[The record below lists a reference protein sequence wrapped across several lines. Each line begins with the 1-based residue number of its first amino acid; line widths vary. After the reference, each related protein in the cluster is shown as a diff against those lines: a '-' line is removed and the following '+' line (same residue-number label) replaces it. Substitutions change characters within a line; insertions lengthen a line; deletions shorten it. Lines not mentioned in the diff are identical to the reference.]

1 MRKHL
6 RRSTILLFQILI
18 GTLITAAF
26 GVAIVSWRLSQGP
39 VELVAIKRQIEAQLS
54 AARGGRPVRIDR
66 VELSWPRDNRGLEL
80 KARGVKALS
89 ADAKVLTESRS
100 VDIGISLKRLALGR
114 LSVERA
120 AFDGADLTVSLNR
133 DGSAGIAFGPPGSPP
148 DFTIPPPPPN
158 ETATQRVNRLL
169 DGLASVFRPVGI
181 GGALRSVQVN
191 NVRLIVVD
199 EQREAVWRA
208 ESGRI
213 TLARDGSALRLA
225 GLADF
230 RGPRGPAPASAT
242 VVTDTVFSKATIS
255 LKTTRVQPTA
265 LLPEAALGPFA
276 GLQAPITAAIDVGLD
291 RKIGVTMIKGDVD
304 VGRGALAIA
313 GGRMAISGARIRG
326 AYDLA
331 SDVLSIDEIAVDGGR
346 TKIDGHIAIQK
357 ASAFL
362 GADATQPARFDLAL
376 PLLNIDAPGAFSQP
390 VSLRN
395 VALKGEIAPRDAIV
409 RFESIGA
416 DVDNAKLSLAGA
428 LRWGDDGHGRIRPGV
443 QMTGDIKG
451 LLDARRVLALWPL
464 KLADGAR
471 SWLETGL
478 LAGRITQAAMRM
490 NIAPADLALESL
502 PDDRMSLT
510 LAYENA
516 QVRYVAGMTPI
527 TEGRG
532 TAEMK
537 GNRFDLALVSG
548 RVGSLAISQGR
559 VELPR
564 LRPKGALATFAGRA
578 EGDARAMVDLL
589 HQAPIGLEKR
599 FPVNPATVVGR
610 GVADF
615 AIRRPM
621 LTNVDGADILWTV
634 DARIENAG
642 GIAKDNRYTA
652 ANWRLRMTGD
662 EKALTFAGPLALNR
676 SQVNLTWT
684 ETFRGPRA
692 ASPSRYVIDG
702 RFDAQDLVRFGVGV
716 AQFARGPVG
725 VQLRGEGRGMDI
737 ALASGRLDLRDS
749 EIAFPKN
756 AWMKRAGRP
765 ATATFDLRET
775 PDGGLAVN
783 NIDMRGPG
791 FTAAGA
797 VTVNAANQLH
807 TVNLSRLWIDG
818 RTDLR
823 VTGRRT
829 RDGVITIAAN
839 GPMFDAVPFMAA
851 DAPTAP
857 AQGAT
862 PVAMTV
868 AAPERWDY
876 AIQADRVLMK
886 GDAELSNGRVEST
899 LIGPT
904 MTRLDVRG
912 TGPGGSQL
920 VLSLGG
926 PNGAP
931 SGPISFRADDM
942 GFAYRAVTG
951 ADNVR
956 GGRVEGG
963 GTWTAQTGRAE
974 VVLKAKNFQ
983 VVKLGAMARLL
994 SSVGSLRGTV
1004 EMLNGDGVSF
1014 AGLEAP
1020 LTIVDGRM
1028 YVAESRAAGPSLGIT
1043 AKGTIELDDG
1053 MLDLD
1058 GVLVPSY
1065 GLNSMLSGVPV
1076 LGQLL
1081 ASRPGEGVVGLTY
1094 SIDGPSDAPRVGVN
1108 PLSALTPGI
1117 LRRIFE
1123 PWAAPAQPPKQPAV
1137 ANNG

>member
-6 RRSTILLFQILI
+6 RRSTLILFEILV
-18 GTLITAAF
+18 GTLVTLGF
-26 GVAIVSWRLSQGP
+26 GVAFASYRLSQGP
-39 VELVAIKRQIEAQLS
+39 IELVAIKRQIESQLS
-54 AARGGRPVRIDR
+54 EARGGRPVKIDR
-66 VELSWPRDNRGLEL
+66 VELRWSEGNRGLEL
-80 KARGVKALS
+80 KAHGVKALS
-89 ADAKVLTESRS
+89 AEGRLLTESRT
-100 VDIGISLKRLALGR
+100 VDIGISLQRLAFGR

-133 DGSAGIAFGPPGSPP
+133 DGSAGVAFGPPGSPP
-148 DFTIPPPPPN
+148 DFTVPPPPPN
-158 ETATQRVNRLL
+158 ETTTQRVNRIL
-169 DGLASVFRPVGI
+169 DGVASIFRPVGI
-181 GGALRSVQVN
+181 GGALKGVQVN

-199 EQREAVWRA
+199 EKRQSLWRA
-208 ESGRI
+208 EAGRI
-213 TLARDGSALRLA
+213 YLTREGAALRL
-225 GLADF
+225 GGEADF
-230 RGPRGPAPASAT
+230 HGPRGPAPASAT
-242 VVTDTVFSKATIS
+242 IFTDTSFSKARIS
-255 LKTTRVQPTA
+255 LKARRVQPTA

-291 RKIGVTMIKGDVD
+291 RKIGVTMIEGDVD

-313 GGRMAISGARIRG
+313 GGRMGITGARIHG

-331 SDVLSIDEIAVDGGR
+331 SDLLRIDEIAIDGGR
-346 TKIDGHIAIQK
+346 TKIAGNIAIEK

-362 GADATQPARFDLAL
+362 GASSTAPAKFDFAL
-376 PLLNIDAPGAFSQP
+376 PSLNIDAPGVFSTP

-395 VALKGEIAPRDAIV
+395 VSLKGEIAPRDAAV
-409 RFESIGA
+409 TFESIKA
-416 DVDNAKLSLAGA
+416 NIDNAAVTIAGRLYWA
-428 LRWGDDGHGRIRPGV
+428 HDGRGRIRPGMA
-443 QMTGDIKG
+443 MTGNIVG
-451 LLDARRVLALWPL
+451 PLDARKALALWPL
-464 KLADGAR
+464 KAAESAR

-478 LAGRITQAAMRM
+478 VAGRITEAAMR
-490 NIAPADLALESL
+490 IGLSPADLAAESI

-510 LAYENA
+510 LTYDNA
-516 QVRYVAGMTPI
+516 HVRYVEGMTPI

-532 TAEMK
+532 KAEMK
-537 GNRFDLALVSG
+537 GNRFDLTLVSG
-548 RVGSLAISQGR
+548 RVGALAVSQGR

-564 LRPKGALATFAGRA
+564 LKPKGALATFAGRA

-589 HQAPIGLEKR
+589 HLAPIGLEKR
-599 FPVNPATVVGR
+599 FPVTPASVVGR

-621 LTNVDGADILWTV
+621 LKEVPAEDLQWSV
-634 DARIENAG
+634 DARLDGVG
-642 GIAKDNRYTA
+642 GVAKDNKYTA
-652 ANWRLRMTGD
+652 SNWRLRMTGD
-662 EKALTFAGPLALNR
+662 QKALTFAGPLTLNR

-684 ETFRGPRA
+684 ETFRGPRNA
-692 ASPSRYVIDG
+692 PPSRYVVDG
-702 RFDAQDLVRFGVGV
+702 RFDAPDLVRFGIGV
-716 AQFARGPVG
+716 AQYARGPVG
-725 VQLRGEGRGMDI
+725 VQLRGEGRGLDI
-737 ALASGRLDLRDS
+737 ATAGGRLDLRDT
-749 EIAFPKN
+749 EIVLPKS
-756 AWMKRAGRP
+756 AWVKRPGRP
-765 ATATFDLRET
+765 ASATFDLREL

-797 VTVNAANQLH
+797 VTVNNANALQ
-807 TVNLSRLWIDG
+807 TVNLSRVWIDG

-823 VTGRRT
+823 VSGRRS
-829 RDGVITIAAN
+829 REGVLLISAN
-839 GPMFDAVPFMAA
+839 GPMFDAAPFMAA
-851 DAPTAP
+851 EPAP
-857 AQGAT
+857 APGVTQISTGT
-862 PVAMTV
+862 PG
-868 AAPERWDY
+868 ERWDY

-886 GDAELSNGRVEST
+886 GDAEISSGRVEST
-899 LIGPT
+899 LVGEV

-912 TGPGGSQL
+912 AGPGGSRM
-920 VLSLGG
+920 VFSLGG

-931 SGPISFRADDM
+931 SGPIVFRADDM

-956 GGRVEGG
+956 GGSVEGA

-974 VVLKAKNFQ
+974 VLLKAKNFQ

-1020 LTIVDGRM
+1020 VTIVDGRM

-1065 GLNSMLSGVPV
+1065 GLNSFISGVPV

-1094 SIDGPSDAPRVGVN
+1094 SINGPSDAPRVGVN

-1123 PWAAPAQPPKQPAV
+1123 PWSAPAAPPKV
-1137 ANNG
+1137 ASKAG

>member
-6 RRSTILLFQILI
+6 KRSTLILFEILV
-18 GTLITAAF
+18 GTLVTLGFGLTFAA
-26 GVAIVSWRLSQGP
+26 WRLSQGP
-39 VELVAIKRQIEAQLS
+39 IELVAIKRQIESQLS
-54 AARGGRPVRIDR
+54 DARGGRPVKIDR
-66 VELSWPRDNRGLEL
+66 VELDWSERNRGLEL
-80 KARGVKALS
+80 KAHGVKALS
-89 ADAKVLTESRS
+89 ADGKLLTESRT
-100 VDIGISLKRLALGR
+100 VDIGISLQRLAFGR
-114 LSVERA
+114 LAVERA

-133 DGSAGIAFGPPGSPP
+133 DGSAGVAFGPPGSPP
-148 DFTIPPPPPN
+148 DFVIPPPPPN

-191 NVRLIVVD
+191 RVRLTVVD
-199 EQREAVWRA
+199 EKREAIWRA

-213 TLARDGSALRLA
+213 FLVREGAALRL
-225 GLADF
+225 GGQADF

-242 VVTDTVFSKATIS
+242 VLTDTAFSKATIS
-255 LKTTRVQPTA
+255 LKTSRVQAAA
-265 LLPEAALGPFA
+265 LLPESALGPFS
-276 GLQAPITAAIDVGLD
+276 GLQAPLTAAVDVGLD
-291 RKIGVTMIKGDVD
+291 RKVGVTMIRGDVE

-313 GGRMAISGARIRG
+313 GGRMDITGARIHG
-326 AYDLA
+326 AYDLE
-331 SDVLSIDEIAVDGGR
+331 SDILSIDEIAVDGGR
-346 TKIDGHIAIQK
+346 TKIAGHIAIRN

-362 GADATQPARFDLAL
+362 GADATAPAKFAFTL
-376 PLLNIDAPGAFSQP
+376 PSLNIDAPGAFSQP
-390 VSLRN
+390 VALRN
-395 VALKGEIAPRDAIV
+395 VSLKGEIAPRDATIT
-409 RFESIGA
+409 FDSIGA
-416 DVDNAKLSLAGA
+416 DIDAAKLTLAGK
-428 LRWGDDGHGRIRPGV
+428 LRWADDGRGRIRPGID
-443 QMTGDIKG
+443 MTGAITG
-451 LLDARRVLALWPL
+451 PLDARRVLSLWPL
-464 KLADGAR
+464 KLAEGAR

-478 LAGRITQAAMRM
+478 VAGRITEAGMRI
-490 NIAPADLALESL
+490 NIQPADLAAEAI

-510 LAYENA
+510 LSYDNA
-516 QVRYVAGMTPI
+516 QVRYVPGMTPI

-532 TAEMK
+532 KAEMK
-537 GNRFDLALVSG
+537 GNRFDLQLVSG
-548 RVGSLAISQGR
+548 RVGSLAVTQGR

-564 LRPKGALATFAGRA
+564 LKPKGALATFAGRA

-589 HQAPIGLEKR
+589 HLAPIGLEQR
-599 FPVNPATVVGR
+599 FPVAPASVVGR

-615 AIRRPM
+615 AIQRPM
-621 LTNVDGADILWTV
+621 LTNVRGEDLKWKV
-634 DARIENAG
+634 DARLDGVG
-642 GIAKDNRYTA
+642 GIAKDGKYTA
-652 ANWRLRMTGD
+652 SNWRMRMAGD
-662 EKALTFAGPLALNR
+662 ERALTFSGPLTLNR

-684 ETFRGPRA
+684 ETFRGARNAP
-692 ASPSRYVIDG
+692 PSRYVVDG
-702 RFDAQDLVRFGVGV
+702 RFEAQDLVRFGIGV
-716 AQFARGPVG
+716 AQYARGPVG
-725 VQLRGEGRGMDI
+725 VQLRGEGRGLDI
-737 ALASGRLDLRDS
+737 AAAAGRLDLRDS
-749 EIAFPKN
+749 DIALPKN
-756 AWMKRAGRP
+756 SWVKRAGRP
-765 ATATFDLRET
+765 AMATFDLKET
-775 PDGGLAVN
+775 ADGGLAVN

-797 VTVNAANQLH
+797 VTVNAANALQ
-807 TVNLSRLWIDG
+807 TVTLSRVWIDG

-823 VTGRRT
+823 VAGRRS
-829 RDGVITIAAN
+829 REGVLLISAN
-839 GPMFDAVPFMAA
+839 GPMFDAAPFM
-851 DAPTAP
+851 TAEP
-857 AQGAT
+857 PPEPGAT
-862 PVAMTV
+862 PISAT
-868 AAPERWDY
+868 AAPAERWDY

-886 GDAELSNGRVEST
+886 GDAEITNGRVEAT
-899 LIGPT
+899 LIGTT

-912 TGPGGSQL
+912 ATPGGARM
-920 VLSLGG
+920 VFSLGG

-931 SGPISFRADDM
+931 SGPIVFRADDM

-956 GGRVEGG
+956 GGAVEGA

-974 VVLKAKNFQ
+974 VLLKAKNFQ

-1053 MLDLD
+1053 VLDLD

-1076 LGQLL
+1076 LGSLL

-1094 SIDGPSDAPRVGVN
+1094 SINGPSDAPRVGVN

-1123 PWAAPAQPPKQPAV
+1123 PWSAPQAPPKPV
-1137 ANNG
+1137 ASNAG